1 MKITGIESVV
11 LRIPPPRPMSL
22 EFKDHRMVA
31 AFISTDQGVE
41 GFGYTLAFG
50 GGGAEAMQVYLET
63 RLKPLLLGEDPRQV
77 ERLWER
83 MFRADRGIRR
93 VGLAAYAVAALD
105 IALWD
110 LAGKAAGQPL
120 YRMWGAAA
128 DRIEAYGSGGWGS
141 YAVEDIIEEARFYTS
156 QGCRYYKMK
165 IHDPDPRENV
175 KRVEAVRKA
184 LGDGVRLMVDVN
196 QKLDV
201 LGAIQQARMLEHLD
215 LVWFEEPVLA
225 DDYQGLA
232 EVARS
237 IEIPVATGENHYTRF
252 EFRELCERRAA
263 RYLMPDIGR
272 ANGFSE
278 TLKIGHLAAAHGLK
292 VSPHVVH
299 EISLQVAGALSNAF
313 LVEYMNW
320 APADLFVELPRC
332 EQGWFRVPERPG
344 HGLTLTPDAVKKY
357 RAP

>member
-1 MKITGIESVV
+1 
-11 LRIPPPRPMSL
+11 
-22 EFKDHRMVA
+22 MVA

-77 ERLWER
+77 ERLWEK

-120 YRMWGAAA
+120 YRMWGAHS

-184 LGDGVRLMVDVN
+184 VGDGVRLMVDVN

-201 LGAIQQARMLEHLD
+201 LGAINQAQMLEHLD

-237 IEIPVATGENHYTRF
+237 IKIPVATGENHYTRF

-278 TLKIGHLAAAHGLK
+278 TLRIGHLAAAHGLK

-332 EQGWFRVPERPG
+332 EQGWFRVPDRPG